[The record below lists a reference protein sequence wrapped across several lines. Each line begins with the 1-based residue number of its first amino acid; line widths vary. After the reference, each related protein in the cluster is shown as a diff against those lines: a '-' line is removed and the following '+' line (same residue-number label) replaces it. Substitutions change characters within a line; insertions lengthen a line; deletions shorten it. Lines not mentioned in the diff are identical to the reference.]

1 MSALSLTVITT
12 SVSLVSYSSYYF
24 CQPCLLSSYYLCQ
37 PCLLLL
43 LLYLSDL
50 SLTVITTSALSPPP
64 FTTYVSLVSY
74 SSYLLLSALSLTV
87 ITTSVSLVS
96 SSYCFCQPCLLL
108 PLLLFLFFLLFLL
121 FTSTSAFT
129 LPHTSVN
136 LFPPPPFTFDTCS
149 AELKEED

>member
-24 CQPCLLSSYYLCQ
+24 CQPCLLLLLLLMSALSPTPRTYFCQ

-43 LLYLSDL
+43 LLLL
-50 SLTVITTSALSPPP
+50 SALSPP
-64 FTTYVSLVSY
+64 
-74 SSYLLLSALSLTV
+74 LTA
-87 ITTSVSLVS
+87 SVSLVS
-96 SSYCFCQPCLLL
+96 SSYFCQLASYSYFYFCQPCLLL

-136 LFPPPPFTFDTCS
+136 LFPPPPFTFVTCS